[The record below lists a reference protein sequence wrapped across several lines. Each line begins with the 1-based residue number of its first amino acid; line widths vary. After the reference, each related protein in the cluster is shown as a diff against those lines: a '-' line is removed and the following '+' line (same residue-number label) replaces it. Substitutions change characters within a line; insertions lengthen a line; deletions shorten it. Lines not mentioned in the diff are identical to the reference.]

1 MFNYNMPHHHKSHKK
16 QVSLLENIPFFG
28 LLFKKGHKG
37 HKGHKRKGGS
47 QKNTFSSAFNKSP
60 FFTIFKGAAATSFG
74 FMAAEIVQALYVIFF
89 WLIGYHLLKTY
100 NKENTEL
107 LEELQTGQYV
117 GIAFFVI
124 GALPFLYY
132 ILMFMG
138 FSLGELAI
146 QSAFGDE

>member
-1 MFNYNMPHHHKSHKK
+1 
-16 QVSLLENIPFFG
+16 
-28 LLFKKGHKG
+28 
-37 HKGHKRKGGS
+37 
-47 QKNTFSSAFNKSP
+47 
-60 FFTIFKGAAATSFG
+60 
-74 FMAAEIVQALYVIFF
+74 MAAEIVRAVYVIFF

-107 LEELQTGQYV
+107 LEELQDGQYV
-117 GIAFFVI
+117 GIGFIVI

-138 FSLGELAI
+138 FSLGEIAV

>member
-1 MFNYNMPHHHKSHKK
+1 MPHHHKSHKE
-16 QVSLLENIPFFG
+16 QVGLLEKIPFLG

-37 HKGHKRKGGS
+37 HHNKRKGGS
-47 QKNTFSSAFNKSP
+47 QKKTFSAAFNKSP

-74 FMAAEIVQALYVIFF
+74 FMAAEIVQALYVIFL
-89 WLIGYHLLKTY
+89 WLIGYYLLQNY

-117 GIAFFVI
+117 GIAFIVI

-138 FSLGELAI
+138 FSLGEIAI
-146 QSAFGDE
+146 QSVFGDD